1 MAGGDHG
8 GESNDTP
15 EPVIKS
21 FATLN
26 QLQSVI
32 LPGLFN
38 HYTVQ
43 ISRDFY

>member
-15 EPVIKS
+15 EPVIKG

-26 QLQSVI
+26 QLQYVLRLS
-32 LPGLFN
+32 
-38 HYTVQ
+38 
-43 ISRDFY
+43 